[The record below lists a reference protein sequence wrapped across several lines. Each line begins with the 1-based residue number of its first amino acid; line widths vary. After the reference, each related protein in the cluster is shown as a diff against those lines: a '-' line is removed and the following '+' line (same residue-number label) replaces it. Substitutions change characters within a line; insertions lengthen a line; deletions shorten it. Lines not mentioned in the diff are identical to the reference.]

1 MIHPDTELLYVNDV
15 IGYGVFAKRLIP
27 RGTITW
33 VRDEFDQSFS
43 SEQIA
48 RLSEP
53 HRKVLRKYGYLDR
66 HGKTVLCWDH
76 ARFMNHSCEA
86 NCLGAGYDFEIA
98 VRDIP
103 AGEELTDDY
112 GSLNLDII
120 FNCACSLAQC
130 RGEVRPDDMVRLAD
144 RWDEMLRDAF
154 PQVQQV
160 SQPLWPLVVE
170 KDEVIHASSDATR
183 MRSCRFH
190 HHHAHHHNSH
200 LVLEGAG
207 TAR

>member
-1 MIHPDTELLYVNDV
+1 MIHPDTELLFVNDV
-15 IGYGVFAKRLIP
+15 IGYGVFAKRPIP

-53 HRKVLRKYGYLDR
+53 HLKVLRKYGYLDR
-66 HGKTVLCWDH
+66 HGRTVLCWDH

-98 VRDIP
+98 VRDIR
-103 AGEELTDDY
+103 AGEELT
-112 GSLNLDII
+112 
-120 FNCACSLAQC
+120 
-130 RGEVRPDDMVRLAD
+130 GEVRPDDMIRLAD
-144 RWDEMLRDAF
+144 RWDELLRGSF
-154 PQVQQV
+154 PLLQQV
-160 SQPLWPLVVE
+160 PQPLWPLVVE
-170 KDEVIHASSDATR
+170 KDDVLHASSNADL

-190 HHHAHHHNSH
+190 H
-200 LVLEGAG
+200 LREQIPVLALAGA
-207 TAR
+207 AV